1 MFPYRSW
8 WYQNRAI
15 IVQIDQMGR
24 NHKSNPI
31 VIIHVSVVCSVL
43 VSAASIKTKSFQV
56 QNNLSIHL
64 SYLHQGHGGHQF
76 LLGLNE
82 RRGTPWILN
91 NLPVIHE
98 NIPNSGLGQVCPHT
112 YSHSFI
118 AITGRS
124 MDGSFSRTHCR

>member
-24 NHKSNPI
+24 NHKSNLNQLI
-31 VIIHVSVVCSVL
+31 NQLYTVIIHVSVVCSVL

-64 SYLHQGHGGHQF
+64 SYLHQGHGG
-76 LLGLNE
+76 LAPIPTGIE
-82 RRGTPWILN
+82 RETR
-91 NLPVIHE
+91 
-98 NIPNSGLGQVCPHT
+98 HT
-112 YSHSFI
+112 LD
-118 AITGRS
+118 TQ
-124 MDGSFSRTHCR
+124 